1 MAKAYRSGKRDREA
15 ARDQKNQDK
24 RDRLQRN
31 RDKRATGR
39 SSEIGDAPER
49 MGEVA
54 LEDISPSGV
63 ASVKGLDRRMPM
75 RLFVGGLSWDTT
87 AEELRRLFEPLGE
100 VSEATI
106 VTDRDSGRSRGF
118 GFVTMADTAAGKQAM
133 RELDGAELDGRRI
146 KVNPAGAR

>member
-1 MAKAYRSGKRDREA
+1 MAKAFRSGKRDREA
-15 ARDQKNQDK
+15 ARDQKNQEK

-31 RDKRATGR
+31 REQRGGR
-39 SSEIGDAPER
+39 GPDIGEAVAP
-49 MGEVA
+49 MGEVS
-54 LEDISPSGV
+54 LDDISPSGV

-75 RLFVGGLSWDTT
+75 RLFVGGLSWDTSD
-87 AEELRRLFEPLGE
+87 ADLRKLFEPFGE
-100 VSEATI
+100 VSEASI

-133 RELDGAELDGRRI
+133 RELDGTDLDGRRI